1 MNIQVPELHRHTSY
15 QKVIDILCTRF
26 FYRNY
31 ASQVPPEST
40 RSPSSLT
47 RNAQSTYSPTCTLY
61 MQETSCYGYIFYI
74 YVHVGPAEPVVDGSG
89 AITGLAYYQLR
100 IDKNLV
106 DKKCESLEYKLD
118 RLKTEYALSKERL
131 DKEK

>member
-1 MNIQVPELHRHTSY
+1 M
-15 QKVIDILCTRF
+15 VIFVYIG
-26 FYRNY
+26 
-31 ASQVPPEST
+31 
-40 RSPSSLT
+40 
-47 RNAQSTYSPTCTLY
+47 PT
-61 MQETSCYGYIFYI
+61 
-74 YVHVGPAEPVVDGSG
+74 EPVVDGSG

-118 RLKTEYALSKERL
+118 RLKAEYTLAKQRH

>member
-1 MNIQVPELHRHTSY
+1 M
-15 QKVIDILCTRF
+15 
-26 FYRNY
+26 
-31 ASQVPPEST
+31 
-40 RSPSSLT
+40 
-47 RNAQSTYSPTCTLY
+47 
-61 MQETSCYGYIFYI
+61 
-74 YVHVGPAEPVVDGSG
+74 VDGSG

-131 DKEK
+131 DKEKWVHMYIIL

>member
-1 MNIQVPELHRHTSY
+1 M
-15 QKVIDILCTRF
+15 VIFC
-26 FYRNY
+26 
-31 ASQVPPEST
+31 V
-40 RSPSSLT
+40 
-47 RNAQSTYSPTCTLY
+47 Y
-61 MQETSCYGYIFYI
+61 MYI
-74 YVHVGPAEPVVDGSG
+74 HVGPAEPVVDGSG

-118 RLKTEYALSKERL
+118 RLKAEYTLAKQRH

>member
-1 MNIQVPELHRHTSY
+1 M
-15 QKVIDILCTRF
+15 
-26 FYRNY
+26 
-31 ASQVPPEST
+31 
-40 RSPSSLT
+40 
-47 RNAQSTYSPTCTLY
+47 
-61 MQETSCYGYIFYI
+61 
-74 YVHVGPAEPVVDGSG
+74 VDGSG

-118 RLKTEYALSKERL
+118 RLKTEYTLSKERL